1 MHITFIFTVNN
12 QTMPATKK
20 DKKPGKR
27 SDLAHK
33 AYMGMRQML
42 LYNEIL
48 PGQKIKYQDLADR
61 LGVSITPV
69 IHALKWL
76 EFKNIVRYEHNKGYY
91 VNEANPQEI
100 REIYE
105 TRIVLEVAIL
115 PKTLAH
121 LDDNGIQRLQAAL
134 DTFEEK
140 VKKSDYYGRL
150 ITDMKFH
157 FTLASLSQCGIQV
170 RILEE
175 LFDLLFLRYSHN
187 LVITS
192 ISETSL
198 LEHQKIFNSLVARDL
213 PGLQQAMSSHLVN
226 VKNHIIENFDRMIV
240 KKRESVLDFHSL

>member
-1 MHITFIFTVNN
+1 
-12 QTMPATKK
+12 MPTSKK
-20 DKKPGKR
+20 EKKPGER
-27 SDLAHK
+27 GDLAHK

-42 LYNEIL
+42 MYNEIL

-91 VNEANPQEI
+91 VNEADPQEI
-100 REIYE
+100 KEIYE

-115 PKTLAH
+115 PKTLAN
-121 LDDNGIQRLQAAL
+121 LDDEGIQRLQAAF
-134 DTFEEK
+134 DAFGEK
-140 VKKSDYYGRL
+140 VKESDYYGRL
-150 ITDMKFH
+150 ISDMKFH
-157 FTLASLSQCGIQV
+157 FTLASLSQCRIQL

-187 LVITS
+187 LVIAS

-198 LEHQKIFNSLVARDL
+198 QEHQEILDSLVARDL
-213 PGLQQAMSSHLVN
+213 PRLKQAVSGHLEN
-226 VKNHIIENFDRMIV
+226 VKDHIVDNLDRMLV
-240 KKRESVLDFHSL
+240 KKKEPVFDFHSF

>member
-1 MHITFIFTVNN
+1 MISKN
-12 QTMPATKK
+12 KK
-20 DKKPGKR
+20 KSGER
-27 SDLAHK
+27 GDLAHK

-42 LYNEIL
+42 MYNEIL

-91 VNEANPQEI
+91 VNEADPQEI
-100 REIYE
+100 KEIYE

-115 PKTLAH
+115 SKTLDN
-121 LDDNGIQRLQAAL
+121 LDDSGIQRLQDAFDA
-134 DTFEEK
+134 FAEK
-140 VKKSDYYGRL
+140 VKESDYYGRL
-150 ITDMKFH
+150 ISDMKFH
-157 FTLASLSQCGIQV
+157 FTLASLSQCHIQL

-175 LFDLLFLRYSHN
+175 LFDLLFLRYSHS

-198 LEHQKIFNSLVARDL
+198 QEHQVILDSLVARDL
-213 PGLQQAMSSHLVN
+213 PRLQQAVSGHLEN
-226 VKNHIIENFDRMIV
+226 VKDHIVENLDRMLV
-240 KKRESVLDFHSL
+240 KKKEPVFDFHSL

>member
-1 MHITFIFTVNN
+1 MST
-12 QTMPATKK
+12 PKK
-20 DKKPGKR
+20 IEKNGKR
-27 SDLAHK
+27 SDLAHQ
-33 AYMGMRQML
+33 AYMGIRQML

-76 EFKNIVRYEHNKGYY
+76 EFKHVVRYEHNKGYY
-91 VNEANPQEI
+91 VNEADPQEI
-100 REIYE
+100 MEIYE

-115 PKTLAH
+115 SKTIAN
-121 LDDNGIQRLQAAL
+121 LDDTGIQRLKKTHEA
-134 DTFEEK
+134 FEEK
-140 VKKSDYYGRL
+140 VKEGDYYGRL
-150 ITDMKFH
+150 ISDMKFH
-157 FTLASLSQCGIQV
+157 FTLASLSQCKIQL

-198 LEHQKIFNSLVARDL
+198 QEHEEIFDSLAKRDL
-213 PGLQQAMSSHLVN
+213 ARLQQAVSSHLEN
-226 VKNHIIENFDRMIV
+226 VKSHIVDNLDRMVI
-240 KKRESVLDFHSL
+240 KNKEDLFDFNSI